1 MKHAGIGTNYPI
13 LTYQV
18 KVQHEKKPGLNLKSM
33 QILGFEQTFTKFIE
47 IHSNSCAL
55 FWHIPSKYTCKI

>member
-55 FWHIPSKYTCKI
+55 F